1 MKHKQPI
8 VLLVVLLLSIQALT
22 AQRHEV
28 LAKNIRSLQVVANE
42 DWQSMPI
49 MELEDGV
56 LDIDFDDMT
65 HEYHR
70 YTYTLEHC
78 EANWQTTTTLFES
91 DYVEGFAKGNTIEDV
106 EQSLLTNTLYT
117 HYHLSI
123 PNKKCRP
130 KISGNYRLTVYDA
143 DENPVIKVC
152 FMVKE
157 PFERSMGVGLNV
169 TTNTDVDIN
178 GQFQQVEMDLKYGG
192 YSVTNPEKQIKTIVL
207 QNRRWDNARSNA
219 KPQYVMSDGLRWIHC
234 PNYIFVAGNEYR
246 KFEILSTNV
255 ATMGIDH
262 IGWDGKDFHAY
273 PYIASPRLNY
283 LYDQDANGAFLI
295 RNSDNRNIHT
305 ESDYMQ
311 VHFVLEYPQRVAGDV
326 YVNGDWTNDRFLPQY
341 RLEYNEETHC
351 YETVIPMKLGYYS
364 YQYLMVDTD
373 GKPKMLPIE
382 GSFYQTENSY
392 QALVYYREQGG
403 RTDRLVGY
411 TSVNF
416 TKR

>member
-28 LAKNIRSLQVVANE
+28 LATNIRSLQVVANE

-106 EQSLLTNTLYT
+106 EQSLLTNTFYT

-283 LYDQDANGAFLI
+283 LYEQDANGAFLI

-311 VHFVLEYPQRVAGDV
+311 VHFVLECPQRVAGDV

>member
-8 VLLVVLLLSIQALT
+8 VLLVVLLLSIQTLT

-28 LAKNIRSLQVVANE
+28 LATNIRSLQVVANE

-70 YTYTLEHC
+70 YTYSLEHC

-192 YSVTNPEKQIKTIVL
+192 YSVTNPEKQLKTIVL

-311 VHFVLEYPQRVAGDV
+311 VHFVLECPQRVAGDV

>member
-28 LAKNIRSLQVVANE
+28 LATNIRSLQVVANE

-70 YTYTLEHC
+70 YTYSLEHC

-192 YSVTNPEKQIKTIVL
+192 YSVTNPEKQLKTIVL

>member
-28 LAKNIRSLQVVANE
+28 LATNIRSLQVVANE

-70 YTYTLEHC
+70 YTYSLEHC

>member
-8 VLLVVLLLSIQALT
+8 VLLVVLLLSIQTLT

-28 LAKNIRSLQVVANE
+28 LATNIRSLQVVANE

-143 DENPVIKVC
+143 DENPIIKVC

-192 YSVTNPEKQIKTIVL
+192 YSVTNPEKQLKTIVL

>member
-8 VLLVVLLLSIQALT
+8 VLLVVLLLSIQTLT

-28 LAKNIRSLQVVANE
+28 LATNIRSLQVVANE

>member
-8 VLLVVLLLSIQALT
+8 VLLVVLLLSIQTLT

-28 LAKNIRSLQVVANE
+28 LATNIRSLQVVANE

-192 YSVTNPEKQIKTIVL
+192 YSVTNPEKQLKTIVL

>member
-8 VLLVVLLLSIQALT
+8 VLLVVLLLSIQTLT

-28 LAKNIRSLQVVANE
+28 LATNIRSLQVVANE

-70 YTYTLEHC
+70 YTYSLEHC

-192 YSVTNPEKQIKTIVL
+192 YSVTNPEKQLKTIVL

>member
-8 VLLVVLLLSIQALT
+8 VLLVVLLLSIQTLT

-28 LAKNIRSLQVVANE
+28 LATNIRSLQVVANE

-70 YTYTLEHC
+70 YTYSLEHC

-311 VHFVLEYPQRVAGDV
+311 VHFVLECPQRVAGNV

>member
-28 LAKNIRSLQVVANE
+28 LATNIRSLQVVANE

-192 YSVTNPEKQIKTIVL
+192 YSVTNPEKQLKTIVL

-411 TSVNF
+411 TSINF

>member
-8 VLLVVLLLSIQALT
+8 VLLVVLLLSIQTLT

-28 LAKNIRSLQVVANE
+28 LATNIRSLQVVANE

-70 YTYTLEHC
+70 YTYSLEHC

-311 VHFVLEYPQRVAGDV
+311 VHFVLECPQRVAGNV
-326 YVNGDWTNDRFLPQY
+326 YVNGDWTNALNITRKHIV
-341 RLEYNEETHC
+341 T
-351 YETVIPMKLGYYS
+351 KL
-364 YQYLMVDTD
+364 
-373 GKPKMLPIE
+373 
-382 GSFYQTENSY
+382 
-392 QALVYYREQGG
+392 
-403 RTDRLVGY
+403 
-411 TSVNF
+411 
-416 TKR
+416 

>member
-8 VLLVVLLLSIQALT
+8 VLLVVLLLSIQTLT

-28 LAKNIRSLQVVANE
+28 LATNIRSLQVVANE

-49 MELEDGV
+49 IELEDGV

-192 YSVTNPEKQIKTIVL
+192 YSVTNPEKQLKTIVL

>member
-8 VLLVVLLLSIQALT
+8 VLLVVLLLSIQTLT

-28 LAKNIRSLQVVANE
+28 LATNIRSLQVVANE

-192 YSVTNPEKQIKTIVL
+192 YSVTNPEKQLKTIVL

-311 VHFVLEYPQRVAGDV
+311 VHFVLECPQRVAGDV

>member
-28 LAKNIRSLQVVANE
+28 LATNIRSLQVVANE

-192 YSVTNPEKQIKTIVL
+192 YSVTNPEKQLKTIVL

>member
-8 VLLVVLLLSIQALT
+8 VLLVVLLLSIQTLT

-28 LAKNIRSLQVVANE
+28 LATNIRSLQVVANE

-70 YTYTLEHC
+70 YTYSLEHC